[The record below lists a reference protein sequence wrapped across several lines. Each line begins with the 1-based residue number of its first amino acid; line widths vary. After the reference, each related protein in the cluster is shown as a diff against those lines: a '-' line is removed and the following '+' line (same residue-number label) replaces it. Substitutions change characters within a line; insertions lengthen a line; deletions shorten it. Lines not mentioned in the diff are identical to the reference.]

1 MCFPIIVN
9 GNAANT
15 QLTRPSLTLLPG
27 ILIRQYASTH
37 PMACNF
43 VRRGSPNFSPTFF
56 PSPYVCHLKELQGCT
71 KRWALGCVKLGGKV
85 VFCLPSADRRKQIFH
100 LIFTQP
106 GAHLLVHVE
115 NVTTVI
121 TPPLVRYSRCA
132 ACESVS
138 LTRRHRL
145 LKGEQGS
152 LIIFHSTSTVHTA
165 PLSNLA

>member
-1 MCFPIIVN
+1 MN
-9 GNAANT
+9 
-15 QLTRPSLTLLPG
+15 LPSVSLIGSQWRNFRQAILATFYMAHHALVCISCNVVLL
-27 ILIRQYASTH
+27 I
-37 PMACNF
+37 N
-43 VRRGSPNFSPTFF
+43 
-56 PSPYVCHLKELQGCT
+56 LQGCT

-85 VFCLPSADRRKQIFH
+85 VFCLPSADRRTQIVH